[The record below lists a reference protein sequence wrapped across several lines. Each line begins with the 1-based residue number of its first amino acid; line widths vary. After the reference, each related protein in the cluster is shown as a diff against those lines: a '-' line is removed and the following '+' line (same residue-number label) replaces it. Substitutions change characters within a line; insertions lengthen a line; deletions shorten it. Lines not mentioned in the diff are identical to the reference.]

1 MPLRHRDFEYTP
13 QLETAA
19 VWTCESKGHIAVAD
33 CLMTCSIAVAP
44 TIAALVANLIVLGFA
59 VAIFRNPKTRSLLR
73 RQSLLMLLS
82 VQVASVIQGVA
93 YMCVI
98 RTCYSL
104 RSNDRVTTALSRS
117 LLDLLHGVR
126 HR

>member
-1 MPLRHRDFEYTP
+1 
-13 QLETAA
+13 
-19 VWTCESKGHIAVAD
+19 VAD
-33 CLMTCSIAVAP
+33 YPMTRSIAVAP

-98 RTCYSL
+98 CNCYSL
-104 RSNDRVTTALSRS
+104 RSNDRVTSALSRS